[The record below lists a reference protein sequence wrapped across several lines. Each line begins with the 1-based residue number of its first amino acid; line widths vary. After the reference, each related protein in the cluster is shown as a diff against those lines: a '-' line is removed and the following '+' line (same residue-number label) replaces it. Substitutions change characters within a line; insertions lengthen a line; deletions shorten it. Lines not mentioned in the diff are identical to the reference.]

1 MIVMMIFI
9 SLKEMINR
17 FVFLKVIDQ
26 IRIFPDE
33 HLMSELKI

>member
-17 FVFLKVIDQ
+17 FVFLMVIDQ

-33 HLMSELKI
+33 DLMSELEI